1 MRQSGICLL
10 VLVGTFM
17 IGACGALAQS
27 GGTSSETAQ
36 APPNGPVGGEG
47 RPARVSGGVM
57 AGLLL
62 NKVQPAYPQNAKDA
76 KVSGTVV
83 MVAKID
89 KTGKVVDL
97 KVVSGPE
104 ILRDAALAAVR
115 QWTYKPYLL
124 NGEPVF
130 VQTTVTV
137 NFSLLR

>member
-1 MRQSGICLL
+1 M
-10 VLVGTFM
+10 
-17 IGACGALAQS
+17 
-27 GGTSSETAQ
+27 
-36 APPNGPVGGEG
+36 GGEG

-57 AGLLL
+57 AGHLL
-62 NKVQPAYPQNAKDA
+62 NKVQPAYPQDAKDA
-76 KVSGTVV
+76 KGSGAVV

-97 KVVSGPE
+97 KAVSGPE
-104 ILRDAALAAVR
+104 ILRERALAAVR

-137 NFSLLR
+137 NFSLLQ